1 MKAAFYTLGCKVNQY
16 ETQSMREQL
25 SAFGIDCADSFKDAD
40 IVIINSCTV
49 TAESDRKTRQAVRRF
64 RKNCPAA
71 IIVLCGCVPAAFPNI
86 ADELPEADI
95 IFSNSGDG
103 KLPHLIKAHLETK
116 ERIVDINPHKKGEK
130 YCTPS
135 IKDFSER
142 TRAFVKIEDGC
153 DRFCSY
159 CIIPTARGRVRS
171 RSVEDIKTEVTAL
184 SQKGFCE
191 VVLVGINL
199 SAYGKDTGLTL
210 CDAVSAV
217 AEVDGIKRIRLGSLE
232 PDHISEEMLIRLKAE
247 EKFCPQFHLS
257 LQSGCDATLLRMN
270 RHYDAAFYRELV
282 GRIRKIF
289 PDCSITTDIMVG
301 FAGETEEDFEA
312 SVRFAYEIGF
322 AKAHI
327 FSYSRRKG
335 TRADTYDNQVESAVK
350 AKRSQIMIT
359 ECGKCEKKFI
369 ESQIGRIFPVLFEQ
383 YENGFCEGYT
393 PNYTRVRVKSD
404 KSICGQILDVKLL
417 SREGECCIGEII

>member
-16 ETQSMREQL
+16 ETESMREQL
-25 SAFGIDCADSFKDAD
+25 ASMGFESANNFSDAD
-40 IVIINSCTV
+40 IVVINSCTV

-64 RKNCPAA
+64 RKNCPNSV
-71 IIVLCGCVPAAFPNI
+71 IVLCGCVPAAFPNI
-86 ADELPEADI
+86 KDDLPEADI
-95 IFSNSGDG
+95 IFGNAGDG
-103 KLPHLIKAHLETK
+103 KLPDLIKEHLKTK
-116 ERIVDINPHKKGEK
+116 ERIIDIKEHKKGEK
-130 YCTPS
+130 YCTPP

-199 SAYGKDTGLTL
+199 SAYGKDTGLNL

-232 PDHISEEMLIRLKAE
+232 PDHISEEMLTRLRNE

-270 RHYDAAFYRELV
+270 RHYDSAFYRELIK
-282 GRIRKIF
+282 RIRKIF

-301 FAGETEEDFEA
+301 FAGETDEDFER
-312 SVRFAYEIGF
+312 SLQFAREIGF

-327 FSYSRRKG
+327 FAYSRRKG
-335 TRADTYDNQVESAVK
+335 TKADLYENQVENAVK
-350 AKRSQIMIT
+350 AKRSQIMIA
-359 ECGKCEKKFI
+359 ECKKCEDAFI
-369 ESQIGRIFPVLFEQ
+369 ESQLSRVFPVLFEQ
-383 YENGFCEGYT
+383 YENGYCEGYT
-393 PNYTRVRVKSD
+393 ENYTRVRVPGD
-404 KSICGQILDVKLL
+404 KCICGQIFNVKLL
-417 SREGECCIGEII
+417 SREGECCIGEIV